1 MRENLPLVALI
12 GRPNVGKS
20 TLFNRLIKKRVS
32 ITHDMAGVTRDS
44 IYSEVR
50 GEERPYILVDTGG
63 LVPDSSD
70 EIEMSIFEQAREAMA
85 GADLILFVV
94 DGRAGLHPQDEQVG
108 QFLRQWGK
116 EVRVVV
122 NKVDGA
128 EQEETMAAEFYA
140 MGFPLSCV
148 SASHGFGMGEL
159 RDVIESSLPEA
170 VDECAGVEQPE
181 KGLKIALLG
190 RPNAGKSSTIN
201 ALLGKKRLMV
211 SAEAGTT
218 RDCVD
223 VSVERGG
230 KTYIFVDTAGV
241 RRKSKVTDSL
251 EYFSVVHSFQAAKQ
265 ADVVVMVLDVAGG
278 VVGQDKRLL
287 SFLDSEK
294 IPFIVLI
301 NKIDLLT
308 KDQLAKAKKELADQ
322 FAFCGHVP
330 VLYSSS
336 VSMAGLG
343 GMLPLL
349 EKLWEQCAQ
358 RVTTGELNRLVKM
371 VMERHQPP
379 VMGGRRG
386 KIYYMTQAESRPP
399 TFVFFV
405 NDEKL
410 FHGSYVRYLENQLR
424 KVFRMDKTPIRMI
437 FRSSHDK
444 DK

>member
-1 MRENLPLVALI
+1 MNQHLPMVALI

-44 IYSEVR
+44 IFSEVR
-50 GEERPYILVDTGG
+50 GETRTYMLVDTGG

-70 EIEMSIFEQAREAMA
+70 EIEISIFEQAREAMA
-85 GADLILFVV
+85 GADLILFIV

-108 QFLRQWGK
+108 QYLRQSGK
-116 EVRVVV
+116 EVRVII
-122 NKVDGA
+122 NKVDGP
-128 EQEETMAAEFYA
+128 EQEETLAADFYA
-140 MGFPLSCV
+140 LGFPLQCV
-148 SASHGFGMGEL
+148 SAAHGFGMGDL
-159 RDVIESSLPEA
+159 RDMIETALPKDLCE
-170 VDECAGVEQPE
+170 GVEQPQG
-181 KGLKIALLG
+181 GLKIALLG

-223 VSVERGG
+223 VTVQRDG
-230 KTYIFVDTAGV
+230 KTYTFVDTAGV

-251 EYFSVVHSFQAAKQ
+251 EYFSVVHSMQAAKQ
-265 ADVVVMVLDVAGG
+265 ADVVVLVLDVMDG

-287 SFLDSEK
+287 SFLDTEK
-294 IPFIVLI
+294 IPFVIVV

-308 KDQLAKAKKELADQ
+308 KDQLAKTKKDLVDQ

-343 GMLPLL
+343 GLLPLV
-349 EKLWEQCAQ
+349 EKLWEQCGQ

-371 VMERHQPP
+371 VTERHQPP

-386 KIYYMTQAESRPP
+386 KIYYMTQADSRPP

-444 DK
+444 DS

>member
-1 MRENLPLVALI
+1 MNEHLPVVALI

-20 TLFNRLIKKRVS
+20 TLFNRLIKRRVS
-32 ITHDMAGVTRDS
+32 ITHDMSGVTRDS
-44 IYSEVR
+44 IFSEVR
-50 GEERPYILVDTGG
+50 GETRSYMLVDTGG

-70 EIEMSIFEQAREAMA
+70 EIEMNIFEQAREAIL

-94 DGRAGLHPQDEQVG
+94 DGRTGLHPQDEQVA
-108 QFLRQWGK
+108 QYLRQCDK

-128 EQEETMAAEFYA
+128 EQEEALLSEFYA
-140 MGFPLSCV
+140 LGFPLQGV
-148 SASHGFGMGEL
+148 SASHGFGMGDMRE
-159 RDVIESSLPEA
+159 VIESSLPEA
-170 VDECAGVEQPE
+170 EVRAESGER
-181 KGLKIALLG
+181 GLKIALLG

-201 ALLGKKRLMV
+201 AILGKKRLIV

-230 KTYIFVDTAGV
+230 KIYTFVDTAGV

-251 EYFSVVHSFQAAKQ
+251 EYFSVVHAFQAARQ
-265 ADVVVMVLDVAGG
+265 ADVVVLVLDVMGG

-287 SFLDSEK
+287 SFLDTEK
-294 IPFIVLI
+294 IPFVIVV

-308 KDQLAKAKKELADQ
+308 KDQLAKAKKDLADE
-322 FAFCGHVP
+322 FAFCAHVP

-336 VSMAGLG
+336 LSMAGLG
-343 GMLPLL
+343 GLLPLI
-349 EKLWEQCAQ
+349 EKLWEQCGQ
-358 RVTTGELNRLVKM
+358 RVGTGELNRLVKM
-371 VMERHQPP
+371 VTERHQPP
-379 VMGGRRG
+379 AMGGRRG
-386 KIYYMTQAESRPP
+386 KIYYMTQADSRPP

-410 FHGSYVRYLENQLR
+410 FEGSYVRYLENQLR
-424 KVFRMDKTPIRMI
+424 KVFRLDKTPIRMI
-437 FRSSHDK
+437 FRSSHDTNG
-444 DK
+444 